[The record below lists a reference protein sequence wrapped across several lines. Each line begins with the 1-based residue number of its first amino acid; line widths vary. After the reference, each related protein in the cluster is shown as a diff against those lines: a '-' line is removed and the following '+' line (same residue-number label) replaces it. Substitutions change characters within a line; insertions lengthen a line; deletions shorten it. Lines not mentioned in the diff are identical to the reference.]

1 MDKLF
6 TSVSF
11 WVIVVLVLLVLWIV
25 KTANKLA
32 RKKMKAEQAFADV
45 DVFLT
50 QRYDLI
56 PNLVSTVKG
65 YSKHEKETFEAVVKA
80 RNSAVSAGSMNDKI
94 DADNNVTEA
103 IGKLFALA
111 EAYPELKA
119 NENFVK
125 LQDSLESVEKDLVGA
140 RRYFNA
146 AAQAYNLA
154 IAIIPD
160 FIVAKIFGYKAMSV
174 FTATEEQR
182 KNVKVDFSEE

>member
-1 MDKLF
+1 MGI
-6 TSVSF
+6 SF
-11 WVIVVLVLLVLWIV
+11 WIILVIVLLVLWIIA
-25 KTANKLA
+25 TANKLT

-65 YSKHEKETFEAVVKA
+65 YSKHEKETFEAVVNA
-80 RNSAVSAGSMNDKI
+80 RNAAVNAGSMNDKI

-111 EAYPELKA
+111 ESYPELKA
-119 NENFVK
+119 NENFIK

-146 AAQAYNLA
+146 AAQDYNTA
-154 IAIIPD
+154 IRVIPSN
-160 FIVAKIFGYKAMSV
+160 IVAKIFGYTAISM
-174 FTATEEQR
+174 FTASEEQR
-182 KNVKVDFSEE
+182 QNVKVDFEN

>member
-1 MDKLF
+1 MGNF
-6 TSVSF
+6 IGSVSF
-11 WVIVVLVLLVLWIV
+11 WIILVVVLIVLWIIGV
-25 KTANKLA
+25 ANKLA
-32 RKKMKAEQAFADV
+32 KKRMKAEQAFADV
-45 DVFLT
+45 DVYLT

-80 RNSAVSAGSMNDKI
+80 RNTAVSATSMNDKI
-94 DADNNVTEA
+94 EADNNVTEA

-119 NENFVK
+119 NTNFVK

-146 AAQAYNLA
+146 AAQEYNYA
-154 IAIIPD
+154 TKVIPD
-160 FIVAKIFGYKAMSV
+160 SIVARIFGYQPMSM

-182 KNVKVDFSEE
+182 KNVKVDFEN

>member
-1 MDKLF
+1 MTVLF
-6 TSVSF
+6 
-11 WVIVVLVLLVLWIV
+11 IVLGIIALLVLWVIGV
-25 KTANKLA
+25 ANKLT
-32 RKKMKAEQAFADV
+32 KKRMKAEQAFADV
-45 DVFLT
+45 DVYLT

-80 RNSAVSAGSMNDKI
+80 RNAAVNAGSMNDKI
-94 DADNNVTEA
+94 EADNNVTEA

-111 EAYPELKA
+111 ESYPELKA

-146 AAQAYNLA
+146 AAQSYNTA
-154 IAIIPD
+154 IKIIPD
-160 FIVAKIFGYKAMSV
+160 VIVANLFGHKPISM
-174 FTATEEQR
+174 FTASEEQR
-182 KNVKVDFSEE
+182 QNVKVDFEN

>member
-1 MDKLF
+1 MTIILI
-6 TSVSF
+6 
-11 WVIVVLVLLVLWIV
+11 IVGIVVLLVLWFIAI
-25 KTANKLA
+25 ANKLA
-32 RKKMKAEQAFADV
+32 KKKMKAEQAFADV
-45 DVFLT
+45 DVYLT

-80 RNSAVSAGSMNDKI
+80 RNAAVNAGNMNEKI
-94 DADNNVTEA
+94 DADNVVTEA

-146 AAQAYNLA
+146 AAQDYNFA
-154 IAIIPD
+154 TKVIPD
-160 FIVAKIFGYKAMSV
+160 TIVAGILGYKPISM
-174 FTATEEQR
+174 FTASEEQR
-182 KNVKVDFSEE
+182 QNVKVDFEN

>member
-1 MDKLF
+1 MTIILI
-6 TSVSF
+6 
-11 WVIVVLVLLVLWIV
+11 IVGIVVLLVLWFIAI
-25 KTANKLA
+25 ANKLA
-32 RKKMKAEQAFADV
+32 KKKMKAEQAFADV
-45 DVFLT
+45 DVYLT

-80 RNSAVSAGSMNDKI
+80 RNAAVNAGNMNEKI
-94 DADNNVTEA
+94 DADNVVTEA

-146 AAQAYNLA
+146 AAQEYNFA
-154 IAIIPD
+154 TKVIPD
-160 FIVAKIFGYKAMSV
+160 TIVAGILGYKPISM
-174 FTATEEQR
+174 FTASEEQR
-182 KNVKVDFSEE
+182 QNVKVDFSK

>member
-11 WVIVVLVLLVLWIV
+11 WVIVVLVLLVLWII

-174 FTATEEQR
+174 FTATDEQR
-182 KNVKVDFSEE
+182 KNVKVDFEN

>member
-1 MDKLF
+1 MGNF
-6 TSVSF
+6 IGSVSF
-11 WVIVVLVLLVLWIV
+11 WIILVVVLIVLWIIGV
-25 KTANKLA
+25 ANKLA

-45 DVFLT
+45 DVYLT

-80 RNSAVSAGSMNDKI
+80 RNAAVSATDMNAKI

-111 EAYPELKA
+111 ESYPELKA

-140 RRYFNA
+140 RKYFNA
-146 AAQAYNLA
+146 AAQDYNYA
-154 IAIIPD
+154 TKVIPD
-160 FIVAKIFGYKAMSV
+160 AIVARIFGYQPMSM
-174 FTATEEQR
+174 FTASEDARQ
-182 KNVKVDFSEE
+182 NVKVDFEN

>member
-1 MDKLF
+1 MGI
-6 TSVSF
+6 SF
-11 WVIVVLVLLVLWIV
+11 WIILVVVLLVLWIIT
-25 KTANKLA
+25 TANKLT
-32 RKKMKAEQAFADV
+32 RKKMKAEQAFADM

-65 YSKHEKETFEAVVKA
+65 YSKHEKETFEAVVNA
-80 RNSAVSAGSMNDKI
+80 RNAAVSAGNMNDKI

-103 IGKLFALA
+103 ISKLFALA
-111 EAYPELKA
+111 ESYPELKA

-146 AAQAYNLA
+146 AAQSYNTA
-154 IAIIPD
+154 IKVIPAN
-160 FIVAKIFGYKAMSV
+160 IVAKIFGFGPMSM

-182 KNVKVDFSEE
+182 KNVKVDFDA

>member
-1 MDKLF
+1 MTIILI
-6 TSVSF
+6 
-11 WVIVVLVLLVLWIV
+11 IVGIVVLLVLWFIAV
-25 KTANKLA
+25 ANKLA
-32 RKKMKAEQAFADV
+32 KKKMKAEQAFADV
-45 DVFLT
+45 DVYLT

-80 RNSAVSAGSMNDKI
+80 RNAAVNAGNMNEKI
-94 DADNNVTEA
+94 DADNVVTEA

-146 AAQAYNLA
+146 AAQEYNFA
-154 IAIIPD
+154 TKVIPD
-160 FIVAKIFGYKAMSV
+160 TIVAGILGYKPISM
-174 FTATEEQR
+174 FTASEEQR
-182 KNVKVDFSEE
+182 QNVKVDFEN

>member
-1 MDKLF
+1 MTIILI
-6 TSVSF
+6 
-11 WVIVVLVLLVLWIV
+11 IVGIVVLLVLWFIAV
-25 KTANKLA
+25 ANKLA
-32 RKKMKAEQAFADV
+32 KKKMKAEQAFADV
-45 DVFLT
+45 DVYLT

-80 RNSAVSAGSMNDKI
+80 RNAAVNAGNMNEKI
-94 DADNNVTEA
+94 DADNVVTEA

-146 AAQAYNLA
+146 AAQEYNFA
-154 IAIIPD
+154 TKVIPD
-160 FIVAKIFGYKAMSV
+160 TIVAGILGYKPISM
-174 FTATEEQR
+174 FTASEEQR
-182 KNVKVDFSEE
+182 KNVKVDFEN

>member
-1 MDKLF
+1 MGI
-6 TSVSF
+6 SF
-11 WVIVVLVLLVLWIV
+11 VIIGIVVLLVLWIIT
-25 KTANKLA
+25 TANSITK
-32 RKKMKAEQAFADV
+32 KKMKAEQAFADV

-80 RNSAVSAGSMNDKI
+80 RNAAVKATDMNDKI
-94 DADNNVTEA
+94 DADNTVTEA

-146 AAQAYNLA
+146 AAQEYNFA
-154 IAIIPD
+154 TKVIPNC
-160 FIVAKIFGYKAMSV
+160 IVAKLFGYQPMSM
-174 FTATEEQR
+174 FTATEDARQ
-182 KNVKVDFSEE
+182 NVKVDFEN

>member
-1 MDKLF
+1 MTIILI
-6 TSVSF
+6 
-11 WVIVVLVLLVLWIV
+11 IVGIVVLLVLWFIAI
-25 KTANKLA
+25 ANKLA
-32 RKKMKAEQAFADV
+32 KKKMKAEQAFADV
-45 DVFLT
+45 DVYLT

-80 RNSAVSAGSMNDKI
+80 RNAAVNAGNMNEKI
-94 DADNNVTEA
+94 DADNVVTEA

-146 AAQAYNLA
+146 AAQEYNYA
-154 IAIIPD
+154 TKVIPD
-160 FIVAKIFGYKAMSV
+160 TIVAGILGYKPISM
-174 FTATEEQR
+174 FTASEEQR
-182 KNVKVDFSEE
+182 QNVKVDFEN

>member
-1 MDKLF
+1 MANF
-6 TSVSF
+6 IGSPSF
-11 WVIVVLVLLVLWIV
+11 WIILVVVLLVLWIISV
-25 KTANKLA
+25 ANRIAK
-32 RKKMKAEQAFADV
+32 KKMKAEQAFADV
-45 DVFLT
+45 DVYLT

-80 RNSAVSAGSMNDKI
+80 RNSAVNASNMNDKI
-94 DADNNVTEA
+94 EADNTVTEA

-119 NENFVK
+119 NTNFVK

-146 AAQAYNLA
+146 AAQDYNFA
-154 IAIIPD
+154 IKRIPD
-160 FIVAKIFGYKAMSV
+160 SLVARIFGYQPMSM
-174 FTATEEQR
+174 FTASEEQR
-182 KNVKVDFSEE
+182 KNVKVDFEN

>member
-1 MDKLF
+1 M
-6 TSVSF
+6 T
-11 WVIVVLVLLVLWIV
+11 VILIIVGIVVLLVLWFIAV
-25 KTANKLA
+25 ANKLA
-32 RKKMKAEQAFADV
+32 KKKMKAEQAFADV
-45 DVFLT
+45 DVYLT

-80 RNSAVSAGSMNDKI
+80 RNAAVNAGNMNEKI
-94 DADNNVTEA
+94 DADNVVTEA

-119 NENFVK
+119 NENFIK

-146 AAQAYNLA
+146 AAQEYNFA
-154 IAIIPD
+154 TKVIPD
-160 FIVAKIFGYKAMSV
+160 CIVASILGYKPISM

-182 KNVKVDFSEE
+182 QNVKVDFEN

>member
-1 MDKLF
+1 MGI
-6 TSVSF
+6 SF
-11 WVIVVLVLLVLWIV
+11 WIILVLVLLVLWVVITSNSLT
-25 KTANKLA
+25 K
-32 RKKMKAEQAFADV
+32 KKMKAEQAFADV
-45 DVFLT
+45 DVYLT

-65 YSKHEKETFEAVVKA
+65 YSKHEKETFEAVVNA
-80 RNSAVSAGSMNDKI
+80 RNKAVKADNMNDKI

-111 EAYPELKA
+111 ESYPELKA
-119 NENFVK
+119 NENYVK

-154 IAIIPD
+154 IRVIPSN
-160 FIVAKIFGYKAMSV
+160 IVAKIFGFESINM

-182 KNVKVDFSEE
+182 KNVKVDFEN

>member
-1 MDKLF
+1 MTIILI
-6 TSVSF
+6 
-11 WVIVVLVLLVLWIV
+11 IVGIVVLLVLWFIAI
-25 KTANKLA
+25 ANKLA
-32 RKKMKAEQAFADV
+32 KKKMKAEQAFADV
-45 DVFLT
+45 DVYLT

-80 RNSAVSAGSMNDKI
+80 RNAAVNAGNMNEKI
-94 DADNNVTEA
+94 DADNVVTEA

-146 AAQAYNLA
+146 AAQEYNFA
-154 IAIIPD
+154 TKVIPD
-160 FIVAKIFGYKAMSV
+160 TIVAGILGYKPISM
-174 FTATEEQR
+174 FTASEEQR
-182 KNVKVDFSEE
+182 KNVKVDFEN

>member
-1 MDKLF
+1 MGI
-6 TSVSF
+6 SF
-11 WVIVVLVLLVLWIV
+11 IIIGIVVLLVLWIIV
-25 KTANKLA
+25 TANSLT

-45 DVFLT
+45 DVYLT

-80 RNSAVSAGSMNDKI
+80 RNAAVNAGDMNAKI

-111 EAYPELKA
+111 EAYPDLKA
-119 NENFVK
+119 NTNFVK
-125 LQDSLESVEKDLVGA
+125 LQDSLESIEKDLVGA

-154 IAIIPD
+154 IKVIPSN
-160 FIVAKIFGYKAMSV
+160 IVAKIFGFGPMSM
-174 FTATEEQR
+174 FTASEEQR
-182 KNVKVDFSEE
+182 ENVKVDFEN

>member
-1 MDKLF
+1 M
-6 TSVSF
+6 T
-11 WVIVVLVLLVLWIV
+11 VILIIVGIIVLLVLWFIAV
-25 KTANKLA
+25 ANKLA
-32 RKKMKAEQAFADV
+32 KKKMKAEQAFADV
-45 DVFLT
+45 DVYLT

-80 RNSAVSAGSMNDKI
+80 RNAAVNAGNMNEKI
-94 DADNNVTEA
+94 EADNTVTEA

-146 AAQAYNLA
+146 AAQEYNYA
-154 IAIIPD
+154 TKVIPD
-160 FIVAKIFGYKAMSV
+160 SIVARILGYQPMNMFK
-174 FTATEEQR
+174 ATEEQR
-182 KNVKVDFSEE
+182 QNVKVDFEN

>member
-1 MDKLF
+1 MTIILI
-6 TSVSF
+6 
-11 WVIVVLVLLVLWIV
+11 IVGIVVLLVLWFIAI
-25 KTANKLA
+25 ANKLA
-32 RKKMKAEQAFADV
+32 KKKMKAEQAFADV
-45 DVFLT
+45 DVYLT

-80 RNSAVSAGSMNDKI
+80 RNAAVNAGNMNEKI
-94 DADNNVTEA
+94 DADNVVTEA

-146 AAQAYNLA
+146 AAQEYNFA
-154 IAIIPD
+154 TKVIPD
-160 FIVAKIFGYKAMSV
+160 TIVAGILGYKPISM
-174 FTATEEQR
+174 FTASEEQR
-182 KNVKVDFSEE
+182 QNVKVDFEN

>member
-1 MDKLF
+1 M
-6 TSVSF
+6 T
-11 WVIVVLVLLVLWIV
+11 IVMIIVGVLILLVLWFIAV
-25 KTANKLA
+25 ANKLA
-32 RKKMKAEQAFADV
+32 KKKMKAEQAFADV
-45 DVFLT
+45 DVYLT

-80 RNSAVSAGSMNDKI
+80 RNAAVNAGSMNEKI
-94 DADNNVTEA
+94 EADNTVTEA

-146 AAQAYNLA
+146 AAQEYNYA
-154 IAIIPD
+154 TKVIPD
-160 FIVAKIFGYKAMSV
+160 AIVARILGYQPISMFA
-174 FTATEEQR
+174 ATEEQR
-182 KNVKVDFSEE
+182 QNVKVDFEN